1 MELSRERIGAACA
14 VLIAGPTASGKSALA
29 LTLAGDAARAG
40 RPAWIANADAMQ
52 VYDALRILTARPSAA
67 DEARVRHRLYGH
79 VPAETR
85 YSVGAW
91 LADMERVL
99 GEARDSGALV
109 IAVGGTGLYFKAL
122 TEGIA
127 TIPAVPADVRRRV
140 GDRIRAEG
148 VATLHAELLAN
159 DPASAAALR
168 PSDAQRVARALEVLE
183 ATGAG
188 LCAWQQRA
196 RQLPLLHPSEA
207 VRVVLDISRPALH
220 ARIEARVERMVEQGA
235 LEEVRA
241 LLARGLAPD
250 LPAMKA
256 IGVRPFAAHL
266 RGEVSLKQAIAD
278 AKTETRRY
286 AKRQD
291 TWFRNQMPGWPRREA

>member
-1 MELSRERIGAACA
+1 MELSRERTGAACA

-127 TIPAVPADVRRRV
+127 TIPAVPDDVRRRV
-140 GDRIRAEG
+140 ADRIRAEG
-148 VATLHAELLAN
+148 VATLHAELLAR

-188 LCAWQQRA
+188 LCAWQRRA
-196 RQLPLLHPSEA
+196 RQPPLLRPSEA

-241 LLARGLAPD
+241 LLARGLHPE

-266 RGEVSLKQAIAD
+266 RGEASLKQAVAD

-291 TWFRNQMPGWPRREA
+291 TWFRNQMPGWPRRGA